1 MINVSNEFK
10 QTMQTRT
17 NFKEYAEITLV
28 DGTVIK
34 LDDTQFTVTNNSVT
48 DGAALSAVPVG
59 VAVQKIAQLEMLN
72 DQEQWEGYD
81 FFGAR
86 IRLYMTFALSNSTE
100 KVERGLYTVTT
111 PETYGETVIITAYD
125 DMYKADK
132 NYDTTL
138 SFPATLKNMLIDIC
152 QRCSIPLLSTTFQ
165 HDDFT
170 IPTKPD
176 GQYTYRQ
183 IIGYIA
189 MLAGGNARINN
200 AGYLEIITYSGI
212 TSNAYYGNL
221 DGIETGAPEHVLNAW
236 QSLTMDKNDI
246 EVTGVALQYD
256 TQEGQAKLLE
266 GTEGYVLTV
275 YNPLVDVEDETALS
289 TAVYYISTALVG
301 LKFRKFDGVSVS
313 NPLIEFMDFVA
324 VKDRRGRMYQ
334 SFVTDI
340 TFTFLGSSTIKN
352 SAESAV
358 RTETVYA
365 GNVNTEIRMR
375 KLVEAERTARELAV
389 SNLSNAL
396 ANSNGLYETAEA
408 QPDGSTIYYL
418 HDKPTLAES
427 KTVIKL
433 TAEAIGVSTDGGKT
447 YPYGFTVTGEMV
459 TRLLATEGINADW
472 IKTGALTI
480 TDDSG
485 EVIFNADLDK
495 KTVDMASAR
504 VTFDG
509 KSFDSR
515 FAESV
520 TDLKIGTLNQI
531 RNSRAM
537 DNARYYLVG
546 YGSTY
551 ALVGSA
557 IVGQSTVHNTVGTV
571 SFEETRTPDGG
582 TDTSLKLQNCA
593 GMAYRLVGISVEAGK
608 PYTFSVR
615 LKAAASMT
623 VKVKLLGGTEK
634 SSSVGTSWTTIK
646 VTGTAQT
653 NEVLIS
659 PSSNSALY
667 LYQAMLQ
674 DGEVGTAWT
683 PNTEED
689 AENVLALTK
698 KYSEV
703 QQDVEGIR
711 TEVGR
716 VEQEGKNT
724 YATKTELTQTAD
736 SIKADV
742 DNKASKSELSLT
754 ASNIR
759 TEVTDQVS
767 GAKSYT
773 DQQVGNITLN
783 VTDSSGGTTS
793 ITITADHKINLSGD
807 VLANCITVAKLFAQD
822 ISVSGNF
829 SINNGKYYM
838 ASDGKT
844 LTISSGDG
852 KGGTRITLDDW
863 NVGIEARGKITLD
876 PQSGGI
882 EVNGSL
888 FSDGISETGTKN
900 EWSYQKYSDGTCDI
914 WCSKSVSNVS
924 CSTQAGTWWTS
935 GNFGFNALPF
945 SVTILDCR
953 ASWHSPSN
961 YGIMMGRGYNTSATT
976 AAPNFC
982 LATPVGPASM
992 SGTVSMYI
1000 HGKT

>member
-17 NFKEYAEITLV
+17 DFKEYAEITLV
-28 DGTVIK
+28 NGTVIK

-59 VAVQKIAQLEMLN
+59 VAVQKIAQLEVLN

-81 FFGAR
+81 FFGAK
-86 IRLYMTFALSNSTE
+86 IRLYMTFALSSSTE

-275 YNPLVDVEDETALS
+275 YNPLVNVEDETALS

-313 NPLIEFMDFVA
+313 NPIIEFMDFVA

-375 KLVEAERTARELAV
+375 KLVEAERSARELAV

-396 ANSNGLYETAEA
+396 ANSSGLYETAEE

-427 KTVIKL
+427 KSVIKL
-433 TAEAIGVSTDGGKT
+433 TSEAIGLSTDGGKT
-447 YPYGFTVTGEMV
+447 YPYGFTITGEMV
-459 TRLLATEGINADW
+459 TRLLAAEGVNADW

-480 TDDSG
+480 SDEAG
-485 EVIFNADLDK
+485 NEIFNADLDK
-495 KTVDMASAR
+495 KTVNMASTR
-504 VTFDG
+504 VTIDG
-509 KSFDSR
+509 KTFNSR
-515 FAESV
+515 IAESV
-520 TDLKIGTLNQI
+520 TDFRISPLNQLSGS
-531 RNSRAM
+531 RNLK
-537 DNARYYLVG
+537 DDRYYLVSDVYALAG
-546 YGSTY
+546 SAVIGQRVLRSATAIADWVETTVPGGSTDSV
-551 ALVGSA
+551 LRLSNCVGASYRLTGISIENGKKYTFTIRVKSDA
-557 IVGQSTVHNTVGTV
+557 ATTMQLSILGNAAQTVNVGT
-571 SFEETRTPDGG
+571 EW
-582 TDTSLKLQNCA
+582 N
-593 GMAYRLVGISVEAGK
+593 
-608 PYTFSVR
+608 
-615 LKAAASMT
+615 
-623 VKVKLLGGTEK
+623 
-634 SSSVGTSWTTIK
+634 TINI
-646 VTGTAQT
+646 TCTAQSNT
-653 NEVLIS
+653 ILIS
-659 PSSNSALY
+659 PVESGALY
-667 LYQAMLQ
+667 FYQAMLQ
-674 DGEVGTAWT
+674 EGEISTAWT

-689 AENVLALTK
+689 TEKVTELTK
-698 KYSEV
+698 KYSEL
-703 QQDVEGIR
+703 QQDMNGFR
-711 TEVGR
+711 TEVG
-716 VEQEGKNT
+716 
-724 YATKTELTQTAD
+724 
-736 SIKADV
+736 
-742 DNKASKSELSLT
+742 
-754 ASNIR
+754 
-759 TEVTDQVS
+759 DQIS

-773 DQQVGNITLN
+773 DQKVDEITLQL
-783 VTDSSGGTTS
+783 VDSSGTVVTQIKMDNS
-793 ITITADHKINLSGD
+793 VIKLTGD
-807 VLANCITVAKLFAQD
+807 VIADVLSVKKLFARD
-822 ISVSGNF
+822 ISVSGSFAIDNGDYYIGTNF
-829 SINNGKYYM
+829 ASLGADGTEVSYDLAMHTKKDRDETFIGFGNNGIELYSSNKNVAISTSNGLWLNGAYWDSGIWIPALNNVATYTRRKGSY
-838 ASDGKT
+838 AKLGNSTVVSFLLRGTFDENTGSP
-844 LTISSGDG
+844 LTISGCPVSPGSDY
-852 KGGTRITLDDW
+852 
-863 NVGIEARGKITLD
+863 AA
-876 PQSGGI
+876 SGG
-882 EVNGSL
+882 GSL
-888 FSDGISETGTKN
+888 TGYHAGDNVVFSGWKMSADGDIIATGQWATGKEN
-900 EWSYQKYSDGTCDI
+900 ARYTADI
-914 WCSKSVSNVS
+914 YPS
-924 CSTQAGTWWTS
+924 S
-935 GNFGFNALPF
+935 GAEFEL
-945 SVTILDCR
+945 
-953 ASWHSPSN
+953 
-961 YGIMMGRGYNTSATT
+961 
-976 AAPNFC
+976 
-982 LATPVGPASM
+982 
-992 SGTVSMYI
+992 SGTI
-1000 HGKT
+1000 AF